1 MVCQFRP
8 IHLLFRPDWQLFSLL
23 LPATVIAPPP
33 ATAAAVLR
41 VPVVGC
47 EGADVDAADVAARVL
62 GEAVGMDFKQMGFEI
77 NFILKHD
84 KLFLVALLVSAHKV
98 LLGEV
103 NGEGIIV
110 DVVLLRC
117 LRTASIAYMTAFV
130 LVAAV
135 RIQLVGGVEAL
146 SAEPAFGVA
155 FESGLVFR
163 ARLIIAGALVLA

>member
-1 MVCQFRP
+1 MVCQLRP
-8 IHLLFRPDWQLFSLL
+8 IHLLFCSDWRLFSLL

-33 ATAAAVLR
+33 VTAVLR
-41 VPVVGC
+41 VSVVGC
-47 EGADVDAADVAARVL
+47 EGADVDAANIAARVL

-77 NFILKHD
+77 NFVLEHD
-84 KLFLVALLVSAHKV
+84 ELFLVTLLVSAHKV

-117 LRTASIAYMTAFV
+117 LRTTSIAYMTAFV

-135 RIQLVGGVEAL
+135 RIQLVGGVEAI
-146 SAEPAFGVA
+146 SAEPAFGVT

-163 ARLIIAGALVLA
+163 ARLIITGALVLA